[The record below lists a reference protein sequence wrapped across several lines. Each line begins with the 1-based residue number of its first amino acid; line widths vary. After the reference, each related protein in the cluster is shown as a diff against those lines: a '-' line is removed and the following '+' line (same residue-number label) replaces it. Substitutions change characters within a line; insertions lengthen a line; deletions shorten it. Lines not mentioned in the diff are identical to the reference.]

1 MINLQWAIIRA
12 AAMSGAALAPELL
25 VGPDDDDDDDGFPV
39 DLLLDWRQEAQ
50 AGDPEAP
57 PEEPPEVAE
66 ESVRAEEQAMAHG
79 RHGS

>member
-1 MINLQWAIIRA
+1 
-12 AAMSGAALAPELL
+12 MSGAALAPELL
-25 VGPDDDDDDDGFPV
+25 VGPADDDDDDGFPV
-39 DLLLDWRQEAQ
+39 DMLLDWREEVQ

-57 PEEPPEVAE
+57 PEESPEVAE